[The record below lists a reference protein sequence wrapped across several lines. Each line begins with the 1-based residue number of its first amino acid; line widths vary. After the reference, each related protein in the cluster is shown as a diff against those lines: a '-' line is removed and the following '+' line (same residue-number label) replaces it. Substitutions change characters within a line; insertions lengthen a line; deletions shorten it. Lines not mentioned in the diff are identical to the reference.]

1 MMKKICIKSVV
12 LLVFVLINGGILYAQ
27 SLEDLLKSEGAK
39 KLLNTVKDKTGL
51 RSIEGTWQYEGA
63 ACQFKSEDLLQK
75 AGGIAMAEGMKTKLE
90 AAYAKA
96 GIVPGKLSYTFS
108 ADSTFTSQ
116 LGRKSFKGTYSYD
129 ASTGIL
135 TLNYYSIFRMEA
147 NVLKTVK
154 GISLL
159 FDADRL
165 LKFVTLLTSISKSSS
180 LAAVGKVAAQ
190 YDGMRLGFELKQ

>member
-1 MMKKICIKSVV
+1 MKNFCIKSVV
-12 LLVFVLINGGILYAQ
+12 FLSFVLINSGILCAQ
-27 SLEDLLKSEGAK
+27 SLEDLLKSESAK
-39 KLLNTVKDKTGL
+39 KMLNTVKEKTGVK
-51 RSIEGTWQYEGA
+51 SIEGTWQYEGA
-63 ACQFKSEDLLQK
+63 ACQFKSDDLLQK

-96 GIVPGKLSYTFS
+96 GIVSGKLSYTFS

-116 LGRKSFKGTYSYD
+116 FGQKTFK

-135 TLNYYSIFRMEA
+135 TLNYYSLFRMEA
-147 NVLKTVK
+147 SVVKTLK
-154 GISLL
+154 GISIL

-165 LKFVTLLTSISKSSS
+165 LKFVTLLSGISKSST

>member
-1 MMKKICIKSVV
+1 MKNFCIKSVV
-12 LLVFVLINGGILYAQ
+12 FLSFVLINSGILFAQ
-27 SLEDLLKSEGAK
+27 SLEDLLKSESAK
-39 KLLNTVKDKTGL
+39 KMLNTVKEKTGVK
-51 RSIEGTWQYEGA
+51 SIDGTWQYEGA
-63 ACQFKSEDLLQK
+63 ACQFKSDDLLQK

-96 GIVPGKLSYTFS
+96 GIVSGKLSYTFS

-116 LGRKSFKGTYSYD
+116 FGQKTFKGTYSYN

-135 TLNYYSIFRMEA
+135 TLNYYSLFRMEA
-147 NVLKTVK
+147 SVIKTLK
-154 GISLL
+154 GISIL

-165 LKFVTLLTSISKSSS
+165 LKFITLLSGISKSST
-180 LAAVGKVAAQ
+180 LAAVGKIAAQ

>member
-1 MMKKICIKSVV
+1 MKNFCIKSVV
-12 LLVFVLINGGILYAQ
+12 FLSFVLINSGILFAQ
-27 SLEDLLKSEGAK
+27 SLEDLLKSESAK
-39 KLLNTVKDKTGL
+39 KMLNTVKEKTGVK
-51 RSIEGTWQYEGA
+51 SIDGTWQYEGA
-63 ACQFKSEDLLQK
+63 ACQFKSDDLLQK

-96 GIVPGKLSYTFS
+96 GIVSGKLSYTFS

-116 LGRKSFKGTYSYD
+116 FGQKTFKGTYSYN

-135 TLNYYSIFRMEA
+135 TLNYYSLFRMEA
-147 NVLKTVK
+147 SVVKTLK
-154 GISLL
+154 GISIL

-165 LKFVTLLTSISKSSS
+165 LKFITLLSGISKSST
-180 LAAVGKVAAQ
+180 LAAVGKIAAQ